1 MNSNINRLSSLCQD
15 RMAPLI
21 NISLQFYKIMLIAI
35 AVNTSMGNNLIE
47 DYCRSITFFFKVP
60 FIRITSF
67 CELSGKKRALKRT
80 PCCTE
85 FYRPSEEIP

>member
-47 DYCRSITFFFKVP
+47 DYCRSITFFLKSHSLELHPSVSCLKKKGSEKDSLLH
-60 FIRITSF
+60 RI
-67 CELSGKKRALKRT
+67 L
-80 PCCTE
+80 
-85 FYRPSEEIP
+85 